1 VSSYLPAAVSASLHL
16 LPGRLRRWW
25 LSGPPTL
32 MSALGRA
39 ALADG
44 WLPEFVR
51 LGELERHLGEGMIE
65 SAVSAACAA

>member
-32 MSALGRA
+32 MSALGRGGAGRRVA
-39 ALADG
+39 AG
-44 WLPEFVR
+44 VR
-51 LGELERHLGEGMIE
+51 
-65 SAVSAACAA
+65 AAR